1 VGAAALNDC
10 LYVCG
15 GYDGVTSLNTV
26 ECYQPDKDE
35 WSVVA
40 RMIKHRSAGGV
51 VAFEGFI
58 YALGGHDGLSIFD
71 SVTNVILNLT
81 SNYSME

>member
-1 VGAAALNDC
+1 MGAAALNGY

-26 ECYQPDKDE
+26 ERYHPDLDR
-35 WSVVA
+35 WSIVA
-40 RMIKHRSAGGV
+40 PMLKHRSAGGV
-51 VAFEGFI
+51 VAFDGCI

-71 SVTNVILNLT
+71 LVRPNVD
-81 SNYSME
+81 